1 MNIIVNVCTILC
13 LSLFLFSSFIPII
26 IDNNKKKLFFI
37 VLLNSPQFV
46 CFNIY
51 RSWSECVDVEEIEW
65 KNKNTDY
72 ARFSLWMNDF
82 FLSYSIVAIS
92 IELGIQFAISLNSFL
107 LVTSWHFFQL
117 FFIQLWLFSTK
128 NIVILSF
135 LQQCIHYN
143 GMTRKLILNA

>member
-26 IDNNKKKLFFI
+26 IDNNKKELFFI

-82 FLSYSIVAIS
+82 FFIIFDCCNFNRTGHT
-92 IELGIQFAISLNSFL
+92 IC
-107 LVTSWHFFQL
+107 HFFK
-117 FFIQLWLFSTK
+117 FFSARNFLTFFSVVFYSTLVVQHK
-128 NIVILSF
+128 KHCDSILSSAMYT
-135 LQQCIHYN
+135 L
-143 GMTRKLILNA
+143 